1 MFLQPSL
8 GLFEVANSFYPAEI
22 DFYGDAKFMG
32 DFYENYKLKDST
44 TKLYFMGDLDNINA
58 KPTLLGVGL

>member
-1 MFLQPSL
+1 M
-8 GLFEVANSFYPAEI
+8 ANHFYTAEI
-22 DFYGDAKFMG
+22 EFYGDAKFMG

-58 KPTLLGVGL
+58 KPTLIGSGLK